1 MTKYMSNIYNGVYSV
16 LLGMVITLRQ
26 LFKPSVTHQYPYEN
40 DFEINDNIREIPVG
54 FRGQLHNRVEDC
66 IVCKKCAQICPVDCI
81 HIDARKPEK
90 SGKMWES
97 MNVVHLKDQTR
108 IVGIIDGKPP
118 KKIEPDMQFTI
129 QHANP
134 EGTTHPDIPAGATV
148 KISGDKVD
156 RIIDRKKVA
165 LFMDQFDID
174 MTLCLFCGLCTEVCP
189 TECLTMKDN
198 LEGIEYSEFDR
209 ENLIY
214 KFADPTLY
222 K

>member
-1 MTKYMSNIYNGVYSV
+1 
-16 LLGMVITLRQ
+16 
-26 LFKPSVTHQYPYEN
+26 
-40 DFEINDNIREIPVG
+40 
-54 FRGQLHNRVEDC
+54 
-66 IVCKKCAQICPVDCI
+66 
-81 HIDARKPEK
+81 
-90 SGKMWES
+90 MWES

-189 TECLTMKDN
+189 TECLTMKDS